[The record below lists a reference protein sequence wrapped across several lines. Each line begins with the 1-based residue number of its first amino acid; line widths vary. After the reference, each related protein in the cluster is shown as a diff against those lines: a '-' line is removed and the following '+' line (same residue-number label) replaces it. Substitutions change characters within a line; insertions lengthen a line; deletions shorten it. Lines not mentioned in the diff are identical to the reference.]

1 MARPKNPNNQYFNP
15 TVEQA
20 ILDYNATESTSE
32 RNKLYT
38 IIYPALSK
46 VSEVYYNKVKP
57 RYMEG
62 DAISIQLDCI
72 CYLTDR
78 LYHIKEG
85 KGKAFSYM
93 SVSARNYYIFNN
105 DVAYKKLLKV
115 LPMPEETDKFDMV
128 DDGYIRTSEKEL
140 ATTLLE
146 EFTEYIKENAN
157 KMVKRAPQT
166 EYIQLVI
173 KLIEEID
180 TIEDFRPRILVQ
192 QLKKMSPNG
201 KVSQPSVT
209 RLLNTL
215 ELHYIQFKKHW
226 LKYGT
231 SMPYMDREEMTQEQ
245 IKYVVDNY
253 VPHHPKYG
261 YVGLSKALA
270 IDVRVLM
277 RYLKKLEL
285 AT

>member
-62 DAISIQLDCI
+62 DPISIQMDCI
-72 CYLTDR
+72 CFLTDR

-93 SVSARNYYIFNN
+93 SVTARNYYIFNN
-105 DVAYKKLLKV
+105 DVAYKKLLKIAI
-115 LPMPEETDKFDMV
+115 LPDDNDKFDIR
-128 DDGYIRTSEKEL
+128 DDNHIRTAEKEL
-140 ATTLLE
+140 AATLLE
-146 EFTEYIKENAN
+146 EFTKYLKANAN
-157 KMVKRAPQT
+157 RIVKRSPQT

-173 KLIEEID
+173 QIIEDIDNIEE
-180 TIEDFRPRILVQ
+180 FGPRKIMQ
-192 QLKKMSPNG
+192 RLKGMYPG
-201 KVSQPSVT
+201 KIAQSSVT
-209 RLLNTL
+209 RLFNAL
-215 ELHYIQFKKHW
+215 EMHFSEFKNHW

-231 SMPYMDREEMTQEQ
+231 PMQFMERETMTQEQ
-245 IKYVVDNY
+245 IKYVNDNY

-261 YVGLSKALA
+261 YVGLSKELS
-270 IDVRVLM
+270 IDVRVLT
-277 RYLKKLEL
+277 RYLKKQRL